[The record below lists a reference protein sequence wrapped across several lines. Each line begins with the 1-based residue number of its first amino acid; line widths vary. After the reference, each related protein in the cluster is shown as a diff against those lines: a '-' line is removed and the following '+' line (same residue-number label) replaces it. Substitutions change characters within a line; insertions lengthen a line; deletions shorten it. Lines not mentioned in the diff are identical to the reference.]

1 MAGKRSAKPAKSKSK
16 SKSKAKAT
24 EMLRCYADTH
34 RKLRLIRMLKG
45 GTFAGLL
52 DEMLA
57 EPLAAELAKVPPSVR
72 RLAGRGSE

>member
-1 MAGKRSAKPAKSKSK
+1 MAGKRSAKPAK